1 MKYGEFENIV
11 NKHKKYVDKDIWYGS
26 NKKGRFV
33 KNLPFLENLFIN
45 ML

>member
-1 MKYGEFENIV
+1 MWTRIFGMEAI
-11 NKHKKYVDKDIWYGS
+11 
-26 NKKGRFV
+26 KKGRFV